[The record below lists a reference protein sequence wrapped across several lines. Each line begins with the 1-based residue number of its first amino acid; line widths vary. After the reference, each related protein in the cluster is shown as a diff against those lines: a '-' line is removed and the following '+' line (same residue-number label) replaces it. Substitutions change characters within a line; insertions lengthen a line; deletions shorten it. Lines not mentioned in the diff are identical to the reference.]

1 MKTQRIRYNVIN
13 KLGKEE
19 PWSGIF
25 DNAQKADEWYE
36 KHGKY
41 HEQRGHKLVRVACS
55 SSERSQD

>member
-36 KHGKY
+36 KHGKF
-41 HEQRGHKLVRVACS
+41 HEQSGHG
-55 SSERSQD
+55 